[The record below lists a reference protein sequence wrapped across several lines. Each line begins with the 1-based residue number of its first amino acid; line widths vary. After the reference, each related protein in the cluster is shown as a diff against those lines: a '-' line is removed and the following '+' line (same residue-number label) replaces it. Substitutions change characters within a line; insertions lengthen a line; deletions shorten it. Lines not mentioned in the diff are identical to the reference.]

1 MLTSDEQRTE
11 RPAIMDP
18 LTGLMNRQAWEER
31 LPDLM
36 RDADNARVPVCLL
49 LLDLDDFAEFNR
61 THGEDEGDR
70 LLKDVAAS
78 LRGHV
83 RQTDV
88 VARVGGDAFA
98 LLLVGCSL
106 EAASGVARRLCDM
119 LDGRVSASAGGAEWN
134 GSEPLLDL
142 LARTEAA
149 LSRAQLLS
157 PDGIEIASD
166 LSPTGS

>member
-1 MLTSDEQRTE
+1 MLTSDGQRTD
-11 RPAIMDP
+11 RSSIMDP

-31 LPDLM
+31 LPGLM
-36 RDADNARVPVCLL
+36 RDSDNARVPVCLL

-61 THGEDEGDR
+61 THGEQEGDR

-98 LLLVGCSL
+98 FLLVGCSL
-106 EAASGVARRLCDM
+106 EAASAVAHRL
-119 LDGRVSASAGGAEWN
+119 
-134 GSEPLLDL
+134 
-142 LARTEAA
+142 
-149 LSRAQLLS
+149 
-157 PDGIEIASD
+157 
-166 LSPTGS
+166 

>member
-1 MLTSDEQRTE
+1 MLTSDEQRIE

-49 LLDLDDFAEFNR
+49 LLDLDDFEEFNR

-88 VARVGGDAFA
+88 VARVGGDTFA
-98 LLLVGCSL
+98 LLLVGC
-106 EAASGVARRLCDM
+106 
-119 LDGRVSASAGGAEWN
+119 
-134 GSEPLLDL
+134 
-142 LARTEAA
+142 
-149 LSRAQLLS
+149 
-157 PDGIEIASD
+157 
-166 LSPTGS
+166 